1 MRRILL
7 CVFFV
12 LCAVGRAAFSNVPD
26 SIDIKWMVDGNLYS
40 QSTCEYGGDVIVPN
54 IPTKRGHTF
63 VGWRR
68 NYIELEYLESTG
80 TQYIDTGIRGNMS
93 YTYEIDFR
101 QTNTKECRNWGV
113 FSTNKFEDSNMSLTW
128 SKGWGVRWGSE
139 TGGDPNIVNLFPID
153 TERHVLKIINGS
165 VYWDG
170 IFVGKSAGHED
181 HFLFDFNPFLGTVN
195 PGGNKP
201 INNASS
207 RYYSYK
213 VWNYNEVLMQDFIP
227 VLDHDGVPCMYDRVT
242 NEFFYNQG
250 TGQFIAG
257 PIKS

>member
-68 NYIELEYLESTG
+68 NYVELEYLESDSMA
-80 TQYIDTGIRGNMS
+80 YIDTGISGGNDNLAINVMFLIS
-93 YTYEIDFR
+93 
-101 QTNTKECRNWGV
+101 
-113 FSTNKFEDSNMSLTW
+113 KFAANGYVYANFIESGYNVTRLKLYNDQNQLNASL
-128 SKGWGVRWGSE
+128 
-139 TGGDPNIVNLFPID
+139 N
-153 TERHVLKIINGS
+153 IINTNYYTIYTS
-165 VYWDG
+165 VIGKKMTIYQDMNQIVVDG
-170 IFVGKSAGHED
+170 VGYVAPNRDSGKINTANIT
-181 HFLFDFNPFLGTVN
+181 LFNRSIENPVYRDIGLRVYSMQILDN
-195 PGGNKP
+195 GNLV
-201 INNASS
+201 
-207 RYYSYK
+207 R
-213 VWNYNEVLMQDFIP
+213 DFIP
-227 VLDHDGVPCMYDRVT
+227 VLDPYGVPCMYDRVT